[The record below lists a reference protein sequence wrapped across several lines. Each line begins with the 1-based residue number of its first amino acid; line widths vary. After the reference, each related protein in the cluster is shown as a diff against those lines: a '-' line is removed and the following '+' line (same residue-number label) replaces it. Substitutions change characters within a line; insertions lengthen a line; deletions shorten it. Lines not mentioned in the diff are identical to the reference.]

1 MQDTRSWFDNIVARK
16 ISSWDEAPL
25 RKLSDMHLSAVMEK
39 PRRLITRDDNITPFS
54 ALFKEGGQMEWVVER
69 IGGQS
74 PEYYYVNT
82 EGYGYA
88 RYCFKFLPR
97 AI

>member
-25 RKLSDMHLSAVMEK
+25 RKLSDMYLSAVMEK

-69 IGGQS
+69 LGGQS

-88 RYCFKFLPR
+88 QYCFKFLPR